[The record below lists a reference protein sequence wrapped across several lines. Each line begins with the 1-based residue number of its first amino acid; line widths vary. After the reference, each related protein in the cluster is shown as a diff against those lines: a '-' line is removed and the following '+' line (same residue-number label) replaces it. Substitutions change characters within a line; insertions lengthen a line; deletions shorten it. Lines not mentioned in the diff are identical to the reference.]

1 MTDQPLGKCTFIL
14 STTGQKCTNEVWG
27 EEEPFCL
34 FHDIWQCTLGR
45 QLEATL
51 ERDWHWQSFESV
63 DDATLLQ
70 VLEDRYGKRADLHVF
85 VSWIRE
91 TVALN
96 TPATLAQARSAGENT
111 ILL

>member
-14 STTGQKCTNEVWG
+14 PTTDQKCTNEVWG
-27 EEEPFCL
+27 EDEPFCL
-34 FHDIWQCTLGR
+34 FHDIWQCVLGTHD

-70 VLEDRYGKRADLHVF
+70 VLEDRYGKREDLHVF
-85 VSWIRE
+85 VAWIRE

-96 TPATLAQARSAGENT
+96 TPAKNT

>member
-1 MTDQPLGKCTFIL
+1 LETPRQFE
-14 STTGQKCTNEVWG
+14 TTPE
-27 EEEPFCL
+27 
-34 FHDIWQCTLGR
+34 HDL
-45 QLEATL
+45 
-51 ERDWHWQSFESV
+51 HWQSFEAV
-63 DDATLLQ
+63 DDESLMK

-96 TPATLAQARSAGENT
+96 TPAKNT